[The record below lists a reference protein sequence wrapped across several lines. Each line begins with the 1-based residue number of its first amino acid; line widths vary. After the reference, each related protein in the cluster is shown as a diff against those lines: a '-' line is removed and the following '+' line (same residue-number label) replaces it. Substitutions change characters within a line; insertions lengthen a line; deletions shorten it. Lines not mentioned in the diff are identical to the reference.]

1 MQREAVVPTERR
13 ITHDWSA
20 ARPRTRGWLRVSR
33 WKAWLRQRSGII
45 SLGLALLPLAAGL
58 AWAMHAT
65 ADARRNVVYWDELD
79 TALALVLR
87 LEAGPTAM
95 ETAREI
101 LRINNEHRMVTSR
114 LLFIVQYHLTGTLNF
129 DGLNWL
135 GNLSILTACVI
146 LVLHAGTPLRRLL
159 LGLAL
164 GLMIF
169 QLGNYENLLWS
180 GASIDHF
187 TVLLL
192 ATVAALALAN
202 PTTTRTV
209 VAALA
214 GIAASFTLAHGLAI
228 WPAGILAL
236 RARRRALL
244 AWLVTGT
251 AAATAFLSGFR
262 VNEAQ
267 SFPEASIEAA
277 LRVMKYWLALLG
289 ATPSVGHTE
298 LAPWAGAALL
308 GGIGWM
314 VGRRRFRRD
323 PAVAALLAFLLIGAA
338 LIAAGR
344 AEHSQGVVF
353 SRYHVISALAWAV
366 TFTLV
371 LEHIGAGRHPRLTL
385 AAGALVLT
393 AFFFA
398 SNRSHADETDSWITC
413 RDLAVNHYIRHRA
426 DGRGAFALHPQPAHS
441 TRLLREAEG
450 KGVYVLPPACLPAT
464 PEPAARES
472 ARIAYYVEEAA
483 ANDTCLAV
491 TGWAGIPGLSLRR
504 GDIRLILRHASG
516 PRVFSTVTVPREDV
530 PRLMKQ
536 PTWTNSGFSFVV
548 PAGTLPP
555 GEHRIGLLLGRGRN
569 AEYVMTATSLHVPP
583 PRAETA
589 AR

>member
-1 MQREAVVPTERR
+1 MPKAEPTATPPDTSGEYPSAEREAL
-13 ITHDWSA
+13 
-20 ARPRTRGWLRVSR
+20 ARESSHRG
-33 WKAWLRQRSGII
+33 G
-45 SLGLALLPLAAGL
+45 GLALTAAL
-58 AWAMHAT
+58 LCLVATFTWALHLT
-65 ADARRNVVYWDELD
+65 ADARRNIVYWDEFD
-79 TALALVLR
+79 TALALILH
-87 LEAGPTAM
+87 LDAEPTFAEAG
-95 ETAREI
+95 REI

-114 LLFIVQYHLTGTLNF
+114 LLSAAQYWLTGTLNF
-129 DGLNWL
+129 VFLNWA
-135 GNLSILTACVI
+135 GNLAILAACGL
-146 LVLHAGTPLRRLL
+146 LVAHARSPLRRLL
-159 LGLAL
+159 LGAALAAL
-164 GLMIF
+164 VF
-169 QLGNYENLLWS
+169 QLGNYENLVWS

-187 TVLLL
+187 LVLLFATAASVAL
-192 ATVAALALAN
+192 AVPTRRRIVFAALTGVAA
-202 PTTTRTV
+202 T
-209 VAALA
+209 
-214 GIAASFTLAHGLAI
+214 FTLAHGLAI
-228 WPAGILAL
+228 WPAGALAL
-236 RARRRALL
+236 RDRRRALL
-244 AWLVTGT
+244 AWLVTG
-251 AAATAFLSGFR
+251 ATVTLLFLSGFR
-262 VNEAQ
+262 LNEAQ
-267 SFPEASIEAA
+267 AFPFPSWEAA
-277 LRVMKYWLALLG
+277 RKVALYWLSLLG
-289 ATPSVGHTE
+289 ATPAMGHAP
-298 LAPWAGAALL
+298 LAPVAGS
-308 GGIGWM
+308 
-314 VGRRRFRRD
+314 
-323 PAVAALLAFLLIGAA
+323 ALLAIIGWLAARGLIRREPAAATLLIFLVLGAA

-353 SRYHVISALAWAV
+353 SRYHVISALAWA
-366 TFTLV
+366 LV
-371 LEHIGAGRHPRLTL
+371 FALTAERIGAARGPRLTFG
-385 AAGALVLT
+385 AAAAVLT

-555 GEHRIGLLLGRGRN
+555 GEHRIGLLLGRGRD

-583 PRAETA
+583 SRAEKA
-589 AR
+589 DR